1 MLKLLLVNAYREMRN
16 WFLETGGKESLL
28 FNGRKLS
35 SIEAF
40 SCMERLSRA
49 EIQDCSSV
57 GDVLGV
63 NGMMVPV
70 HFG

>member
-1 MLKLLLVNAYREMRN
+1 MIKLLLVNAYREMRN

-40 SCMERLSRA
+40 SCTGKQDLKTLSK
-49 EIQDCSSV
+49 E
-57 GDVLGV
+57 LKL
-63 NGMMVPV
+63 
-70 HFG
+70 